1 MATIDP
7 NIALGVRPVQID
19 YPRQESP
26 VNQMAMIMQ
35 LQNAQ
40 QTNQLNR
47 QKMEEYTRARE
58 MEGVRRNALAGVD
71 LNSPDSFN
79 IVAQRL
85 YNIGDLDGAD
95 KMLKARDERDFK
107 RAQTDYEKAKAGKTE
122 TEAKVEK
129 TKLFTTRLPIIAQNP
144 TDQAIEQWAKTLVQN
159 DIMSME
165 QATAGMNQ
173 MLALPPEQ
181 RSQKLMQSA
190 LTAKEALE
198 QHYMQVDS
206 GDKTTIYGMSKYGDG
221 KARVV
226 QETKEGLS
234 PYQKGKLDIERYKAS
249 RVDGGGSEA
258 GPGTKLEKGE
268 RWNAAEQRIETVP
281 GSKLHVAQSDK
292 HNKDRE
298 ALKGVETKTQS
309 AITKIDELLSPKY
322 IDGFRANFSGDV
334 PFSGYVTQF
343 VAPDARRR
351 VESLKSDMKAAGLEL
366 IRVGGSIGAMT
377 QQEWPIVE
385 QMIAALTPDMTA
397 QEAEIQVKKIRSY
410 MERIENNAKDAYKTE
425 WGDTQYFKPT
435 EKSGARELSSTDKQA
450 LDWANSNPKDP
461 RAAQIKQRL
470 GVNK

>member
-1 MATIDP
+1 MATIDS
-7 NIALGVRPVQID
+7 NIAMGYRPPQL
-19 YPRQESP
+19 ESP
-26 VNQMAMIMQ
+26 INQMAAVMQ
-35 LQNAQ
+35 LKGAQ
-40 QTNQLNR
+40 QTNELNR
-47 QKMEEYTRARE
+47 QKMDEYTRARE
-58 MEGVRRNALAGVD
+58 MEGIRRNALAGID
-71 LNSPDSFN
+71 LNAPDSFN
-79 IVAQRL
+79 TVAQRL
-85 YNIGDLDGAD
+85 YEIGDLKGAD
-95 KMLKARDERDFK
+95 DMLKARDERDLK
-107 RAQTDYEKAKAGKTE
+107 QAQVGKEKASTSKL
-122 TEAKVEK
+122 EAEGKVERLK
-129 TKLFTTRLPIIAQNP
+129 FLRDRLPILAANATDGAIDEMAADMFKNGVFTSFGQANANAQQLKQLP
-144 TDQAIEQWAKTLVQN
+144 LDQRRQELLKMAVSAEKTL
-159 DIMSME
+159 E
-165 QATAGMNQ
+165 QQYLQEDLGSTKRIVAV
-173 MLALPPEQ
+173 P
-181 RSQKLMQSA
+181 KLG
-190 LTAKEALE
+190 E
-198 QHYMQVDS
+198 
-206 GDKTTIYGMSKYGDG
+206 G
-221 KARVV
+221 KPRVV
-226 QETKEGLS
+226 SEQQVTLE
-234 PYQKGKLDIERYKAS
+234 PYEKGRLDIERYKAS
-249 RVDGGGSEA
+249 RSGGGGGSSEA

-268 RWNAAEQRIETVP
+268 RWNSTEQRIETVP

-322 IDGFRANFSGDV
+322 IDGFRANFSGDL
-334 PFSGYVTQF
+334 PFSGYVTQY

-470 GVNK
+470 GVNR